1 MGEMSVKKSGDDSN
15 KVEFQRVEIVKRD
28 NSNDNGSNVTATT
41 NNLRFETGAH
51 EINFQAQ
58 TARFRLNE
66 NFDLQ
71 VQQVSFQAQPQTQQ
85 AAVDAAAARVWEAAD
100 GDPAA
105 AAALLDNEIRL
116 LNRDYGREA
125 GGALIAK
132 LHQDSQTDNRHGEL
146 SNILTFAGAN
156 GSAADKSVIGR
167 AVGQAYNSMSAD
179 ERAAFTA
186 DLAAM
191 TAANGFRGNLITN
204 NGTDGSTALA
214 DIISRSGNDQLRQD
228 TVAAMVKFATENV
241 DEGWSL
247 GPWDFNNG
255 GVDINALYNSAA
267 QIANSGS
274 NSAAQTQMFGS
285 ITDSLTDLTDAQM
298 RVLERN
304 TDFKD
309 AVSNLF
315 INNSTEILHSL
326 TDQNGFFDDNPKV
339 DGFRRFMET
348 TLFSSNPGSRR
359 EDLMGEMTRAMSNF
373 ADPNAP
379 ATAGRTKEA
388 DATLAGSLLA
398 LTQSAALFQQGDINA
413 SRESREEAV
422 KFFTGMAFAFIPG
435 ASDALGEA
443 SGSLM
448 DYAYDQAK
456 DWATENADSTL
467 SRFINDFNDG
477 DALDNIK
484 EGFEALRSLSF
495 AIRSEVLGPHPS
507 LARAF
512 NDGYTAMGVDQL
524 FQDAIEN

>member
-1 MGEMSVKKSGDDSN
+1 MSDMSVKKADSN
-15 KVEFQRVEIVKRD
+15 SEVNRVEFKQVEVVKHD
-28 NSNDNGSNVTATT
+28 TNNGSTTTATQT
-41 NNLRFETGAH
+41 DLRFETATND
-51 EINFQAQ
+51 INFQAQ
-58 TARFRLNE
+58 SVRFALN
-66 NFDLQ
+66 NSYDVQ
-71 VQQVSFQAQPQTQQ
+71 VQSVMAQSQQPTQQ
-85 AAVDAAAARVWEAAD
+85 QAVDAAAARVWEAAD

-105 AAALLDNEIRL
+105 AAAMLDNEIRT
-116 LNRDYGREA
+116 LNRQYGAEA
-125 GGALIAK
+125 GGALISK
-132 LHQDSQTDNRHGEL
+132 LHQDSQTDNHRGDL
-146 SNILTFAGAN
+146 ANILTFAGAE
-156 GSAADKSVIGR
+156 GSAADKGVIGR
-167 AVGQAYNSMSAD
+167 AVGQAYNSMDAQN
-179 ERAAFTA
+179 RASFTA
-186 DLAAM
+186 DLANM
-191 TAANGFRGNLITN
+191 TAANGFRGNFVN
-204 NGTDGSTALA
+204 NAPTALA
-214 DIISRSGNDQLRQD
+214 DIISRSGNDQLKQD
-228 TVAAMVKFATENV
+228 TVAALVKHATENV

-267 QIANSGS
+267 QIAGSGS
-274 NSAAQTQMFGS
+274 NGAAQTRMFGS

-298 RVLERN
+298 RVLEGN
-304 TDFKD
+304 TNFKD
-309 AVSNLF
+309 AISNLF
-315 INNSTEILHSL
+315 INNSTDILHSL
-326 TDQNGFFDDNPKV
+326 TDSNGFFDDNPKV

-359 EDLMGEMTRAMSNF
+359 EALMGEMTKAMSNF

-379 ATAGRTKEA
+379 ATGGRSKEA

-398 LTQSAALFQQGDINA
+398 LTQSAALFQKGDINA

-456 DWATENADSTL
+456 DWATEHADSTL

-477 DALDNIK
+477 DALNNIK

-524 FQDAIEN
+524 FQQAIEN